1 MDLQKEL
8 IESSHKRGAK
18 SWRTY
23 AASLAVHGL
32 LIGSIVYAGSHQ
44 LIHKVDAEEKID
56 AFISG
61 GAAPPPPPPPPRAKS
76 SGAPRSTPQ
85 SQPKPVEIPR
95 TPQLIPPT
103 EIEPLEMP
111 TPTHSLPV
119 VPDSE
124 PSLGEIAGGV
134 EEGVVGGVEGGVE
147 GGVVGGVNGG
157 VIGGVTGGVVGGVI
171 GGTGTGTEG
180 AGTGSGPPA
189 EAAPPPP
196 PPPPPPEPEPSGPL
210 RVGGDVKAPVATQRV
225 EPDYTE
231 AAKKAKATGTV
242 VVEAVI
248 TKTGSVRDV
257 RVIKGLGFGLS
268 TEAEQAVKKWR
279 FRPGTLNG
287 QPVDVIFNLTVTF
300 QLNQ

>member
-8 IESSHKRGAK
+8 IESSHKKGARGWK
-18 SWRTY
+18 TY
-23 AASLAVHGL
+23 AVSIAVHGL
-32 LIGSIVYAGSHQ
+32 LVGSIVFAGSDR

-56 AFISG
+56 AFLSG

-76 SGAPRSTPQ
+76 SGARQSTPQ
-85 SQPKPVEIPR
+85 SQPKPVEVPR

-103 EIEPLEMP
+103 EIPKEIPPVEMP
-111 TPTHSLPV
+111 TPNQSLEAIA
-119 VPDSE
+119 DNA
-124 PSLGEIAGGV
+124 PSSGEV
-134 EEGVVGGVEGGVE
+134 EGGVVGGVDGGVS

-157 VIGGVTGGVVGGVI
+157 VIGGVIGGVVGGVV
-171 GGTGTGTEG
+171 GGSGTGTEG

-189 EAAPPPP
+189 EAAPPP

-210 RVGGDVKAPVATQRV
+210 RVGGDVKAPVATHRV
-225 EPDYTE
+225 DPNYTA
-231 AAKKAKATGTV
+231 AAKKVKATGTV

-248 TKTGSVRDV
+248 DKSGSVRDV
-257 RVIKGLGFGLS
+257 RVVKGLGFGLS
-268 TEAEQAVKKWR
+268 AEAEEAVKKWR

-300 QLNQ
+300 KLSE